1 MTTLIKAAQKAT
13 KWWMKNNSR
22 KLHQLGFQAG
32 LPVHIYCIFRVLSFW
47 GLILGLFLLLVLRIS
62 YITVNPIWSD
72 VTSNSA
78 VLLIAVIATLNKIY
92 TGYIISVSQS
102 GPRAN
107 CLSTKLQDSKVSG
120 SGWFLVAL
128 GFGALMFLTH
138 DVFGEVS
145 LICRWAVSGYP
156 HTGPK
161 PNPWGYV
168 HVMYFLLSVVN
179 LKHYLCRNCCL
190 KFCGPLTQRTPLYE
204 CIHVPFCVNAFLH
217 SNLLFGFLTEW
228 FQYISNLSTHP
239 GGSQTMLIS
248 LSGGTNI
255 FVI

>member
-1 MTTLIKAAQKAT
+1 MVDEIKKQKT
-13 KWWMKNNSR
+13 P
-22 KLHQLGFQAG
+22 LAG
-32 LPVHIYCIFRVLSFW
+32 LIGNIYNSYYFIFRELSFW

-62 YITVNPIWSD
+62 YVTVNPIWSD

-168 HVMYFLLSVVN
+168 HVMYFLLSVVSLLN
-179 LKHYLCRNCCL
+179 YLC
-190 KFCGPLTQRTPLYE
+190 GSAAA
-204 CIHVPFCVNAFLH
+204 CVLDYYQSEPH
-217 SNLLFGFLTEW
+217 HINL
-228 FQYISNLSTHP
+228 
-239 GGSQTMLIS
+239 
-248 LSGGTNI
+248 
-255 FVI
+255 